1 MNKKFIACLVII
13 SLFSLNTLTPAQAF
27 WPFSSSEPGNKDLS
41 FATIYPVPFWKT
53 TMGKVLIA
61 TTVAAILASVTY
73 FSAGT
78 GTAASAGVIA
88 KFIGGTLGSWVYGL
102 SGGAAINAGLA
113 LLGGG
118 AVSAGG
124 FGILGGISVI
134 NAVGSL
140 ALSAAIDTALSQ
152 VPSGTHSKSI
162 TLIKPRLFWDYVSPV
177 VKDEMKE
184 LKSALDEIAKGG
196 NDAQAKRVT
205 ELLNTI
211 DWKLAQEANTK
222 RDEYTAYNYLFLAII
237 RYNMN
242 NFDASRI
249 AVMWARKFTDP
260 EKSSVLDYV
269 EALLHFQ
276 AGDDYKAVSLL
287 RGIIESEP
295 KASTPYIVLGQ
306 AAFDDKRYYEAF
318 DILDKG
324 LKAGCDEVCVLSWMA
339 GNSLYNAGSYKAAI
353 PYYKK
358 ALANMTI
365 NEYEAL
371 YKLNIAKCYKKLRD
385 FKNADYWLD
394 DAISEVKDNKEMV
407 SELRKQYS
415 M

>member
-1 MNKKFIACLVII
+1 
-13 SLFSLNTLTPAQAF
+13 
-27 WPFSSSEPGNKDLS
+27 
-41 FATIYPVPFWKT
+41 
-53 TMGKVLIA
+53 MGKVLIA

-211 DWKLAQEANTK
+211 DGKLAQEANTK